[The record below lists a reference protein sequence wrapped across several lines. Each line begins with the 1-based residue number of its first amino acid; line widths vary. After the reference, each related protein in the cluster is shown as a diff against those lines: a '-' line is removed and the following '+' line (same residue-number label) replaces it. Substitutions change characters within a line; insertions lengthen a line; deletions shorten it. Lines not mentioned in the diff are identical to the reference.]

1 MKQKKYL
8 YIVITIIVI
17 STCILPT
24 EKLKSDNS
32 TMTIRL
38 DEYGERINILEDQID
53 KNQKSEAELNS
64 FNNTLQESLNE
75 PNESN
80 KILES
85 QVKKNNHYGDYQ
97 GNDDFSH
104 IINDNPID
112 KDYRIE
118 YDELQE
124 KSVSTTLEW
133 ATMEARYTIKWQ
145 EEINAALEYLYK
157 SLSEQG
163 SSNLKK
169 SQKSWQTF
177 INDESNFVNEEFVDT
192 GEFGTQ
198 GMVRIATVKL
208 CRTRDRAI
216 ELMEYIFILDRDT
229 VDFVYDN

>member
-1 MKQKKYL
+1 M
-8 YIVITIIVI
+8 
-17 STCILPT
+17 
-24 EKLKSDNS
+24 
-32 TMTIRL
+32 
-38 DEYGERINILEDQID
+38 
-53 KNQKSEAELNS
+53 
-64 FNNTLQESLNE
+64 
-75 PNESN
+75 N

-85 QVKKNNHYGDYQ
+85 QVKENNHYGNYQ

-118 YDELQE
+118 SDELQE

-133 ATMEARYTIKWQ
+133 AALEVKYTIKWQ
-145 EEINAALEYLYK
+145 EEVNATLEYLYK

-163 SSNLKK
+163 SLNLKQ

-177 INDESNFVNEEFVDT
+177 IDDESDFVSDEFVYT

-198 GMVRIATVKL
+198 GMVRIATVEL
-208 CRTRDRAI
+208 YRTRDRAI
-216 ELMEYIFILDRDT
+216 ELMEYIFILDRDA